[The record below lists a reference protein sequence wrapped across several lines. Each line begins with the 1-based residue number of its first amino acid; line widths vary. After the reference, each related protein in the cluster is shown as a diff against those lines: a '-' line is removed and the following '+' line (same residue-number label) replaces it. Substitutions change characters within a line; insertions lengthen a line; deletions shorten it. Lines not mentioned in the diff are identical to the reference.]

1 MTNNNPYII
10 ENKDVSIDVSMLYNI
25 SGNDESFICTMVQTF
40 LKTMPETI
48 KKLEESLN
56 NQDWENVYK
65 SAHFAKSSLS
75 VIKIDEML
83 DWVVQA
89 ELSAKDE
96 SSVYLLP
103 ELVKKIIEK
112 YSFAEVLLKEKF
124 DQKG

>member
-1 MTNNNPYII
+1 VTNNNPYII

-48 KKLEESLN
+48 KKLKESLN

-103 ELVKKIIEK
+103 DLVKKIIEK

>member
-48 KKLEESLN
+48 KKLKESLN

-103 ELVKKIIEK
+103 DLVKKIIEK

>member
-96 SSVYLLP
+96 SSVNLLP

>member
-1 MTNNNPYII
+1 VTNNNPYII
-10 ENKDVSIDVSMLYNI
+10 DNKDVSIDVSMLYNI

-40 LKTMPETI
+40 LKTMPKTI

-89 ELSAKDE
+89 EQSAKDE
-96 SSVYLLP
+96 NSVYLLP
-103 ELVKKIIEK
+103 GLVKKIIEK
-112 YSFAEVLLKEKF
+112 YSFAAVLLKEKF